1 MRTLFII
8 RLPDYLKCD
17 CPVGHPTPILFLL
30 NIRYLEQ
37 KQQVPMTPKERI
49 YDAFGELVY
58 LVAKSDGLIQPE
70 EVVKLEELLLAHP
83 KGREI
88 KWSFDYER
96 RKRNDP
102 EALYKKV
109 IERCREN
116 GPDPEYQ
123 FLVEMLE
130 KVAQASAGI
139 DLNEEAAI
147 KGFVHDLTERFKKD
161 IQDINQ
167 LRG

>member
-1 MRTLFII
+1 
-8 RLPDYLKCD
+8 
-17 CPVGHPTPILFLL
+17 
-30 NIRYLEQ
+30 
-37 KQQVPMTPKERI
+37 MTPKERI
-49 YDAFGELVY
+49 YDAFGELAY
-58 LVAKSDGLIQPE
+58 LVARSDGLIQPE
-70 EVVKLEELLLAHP
+70 EVVKLEEILMAHP

-109 IERCREN
+109 IDCCREN

-130 KVAQASAGI
+130 RVALASAGI
-139 DLNEEAAI
+139 DSSEEAAI
-147 KGFVHDLTERFKKD
+147 KGFIHDLTERFKKD
-161 IQDINQ
+161 IRDINE
-167 LRG
+167 LK

>member
-1 MRTLFII
+1 
-8 RLPDYLKCD
+8 
-17 CPVGHPTPILFLL
+17 
-30 NIRYLEQ
+30 
-37 KQQVPMTPKERI
+37 MTPKERI
-49 YDAFGELVY
+49 YDAFGELAY
-58 LVAKSDGLIQPE
+58 LVARSDGLIQAE
-70 EVVKLEELLLAHP
+70 EVEKLEEILMAHP

-96 RKRNDP
+96 RKRNAP
-102 EALYKKV
+102 EQLYKKV
-109 IERCREN
+109 IDRCREN

-130 KVAQASAGI
+130 RVAYASAGI
-139 DLNEEAAI
+139 DSREEAAI

-167 LRG
+167 LRR